1 MLNILITGANGQ
13 LGNELRQCCNESA
26 NNYLFTDIAEL
37 DITNAEAVQQYT
49 RENKINVI
57 VNCAAYTQ
65 VDRAEEEEAL
75 ADRINHRAVAN
86 LAMAATQNKATLI
99 HISTDYV
106 FAGTAHIP
114 YTEEDITQPATV
126 YGRTKLAGE
135 EAVRQSGCN
144 YLIIRT
150 AWLYSTFGSNFVKT
164 MLRLTAERE
173 VLQVVADQTGCPTYA
188 ADLAAAIH
196 HIIEQKEY
204 RNHQGT
210 YHFTNEGVCTW
221 YDFASEIARQAGHT
235 HCRITPC
242 TTDEYPTKAHRPAY
256 SVLDTAKIKK
266 TFGIQIPAWQ
276 ESLTK
281 CLKKLEK

>member
-13 LGNELRQCCNESA
+13 LGHELQRCSTRSA

-37 DITNAEAVQQYT
+37 DITDADAVRQYVS
-49 RENKINVI
+49 EKQIDLI

-65 VDRAEEEEAL
+65 VDRAEEEIVL
-75 ADRINHRAVAN
+75 ADEINHHAVAN
-86 LAMAATQNKATLI
+86 LATAAAQNHATLI

-114 YTEEDITQPATV
+114 YTEEDIAHPATV

-144 YLIIRT
+144 HLIIRT
-150 AWLYSTFGSNFVKT
+150 AWLYSTFGNNFVKT

-173 VLQVVADQTGCPTYA
+173 TLQVVADQTGSPTYA
-188 ADLAAAIH
+188 ADLAAAIY
-196 HIIEQKEY
+196 HIVEQGKY
-204 RNHQGT
+204 RNHNGT

-221 YDFASEIARQAGHT
+221 YDFATEIARQAGHM
-235 HCRITPC
+235 HCRIVPC
-242 TTDEYPTKAHRPAY
+242 STEEYPTKAHRPAY
-256 SVLDTAKIKK
+256 SVLDTTKIKQ
-266 TFGIQIPAWQ
+266 TFGLQIPQWQ
-276 ESLTK
+276 DSLAECMK
-281 CLKKLEK
+281 NFE

>member
-37 DITNAEAVQQYT
+37 DITNAIAVLQYI
-49 RENKINVI
+49 RENKIDVI

-65 VDRAEEEEAL
+65 VDRAEEEVEL
-75 ADRINHRAVAN
+75 ADRINRHAVAS
-86 LAMAATQNKATLI
+86 LALAATQNGATLI

-106 FAGTAHIP
+106 FAGTANTP
-114 YTEEDITQPATV
+114 YTEEDIALPTTV

-135 EAVRQSGCN
+135 EAIRQSGCN

-150 AWLYSTFGSNFVKT
+150 AWLYSTYGNNFVKT
-164 MLRLTAERE
+164 ILRLTTERE
-173 VLQVVADQTGCPTYA
+173 RLQVVADQTGCPTYA
-188 ADLAAAIH
+188 ADLAAVIH
-196 HIIEQKEY
+196 HIIEQGKY
-204 RNHQGT
+204 QGYKGT

-221 YDFASEIARQAGHT
+221 YDFATEIARQANHT
-235 HCRITPC
+235 QCRITPC
-242 TTDEYPTKAHRPAY
+242 STDEYPTKAHRPAY

-266 TFGIQIPAWQ
+266 TFDIQIPTWR
-276 ESLTK
+276 ESLTE

>member
-1 MLNILITGANGQ
+1 MKNILITGANGQ
-13 LGNELRQCCNESA
+13 LGNELRQCCGDSA

-37 DITNAEAVQQYT
+37 DIANAEAVQQYI
-49 RENKINVI
+49 RDNKIDVI

-65 VDRAEEEEAL
+65 VDRAEEEVDL
-75 ADRINHRAVAN
+75 ADRINCHAVAN
-86 LAMAATQNKATLI
+86 LALAATQNRATLI

-106 FAGTAHIP
+106 FAGTARTP
-114 YTEEDITQPATV
+114 YTEDAIAMPTTV

-135 EAVRQSGCN
+135 EAVRQSGCD

-150 AWLYSTFGSNFVKT
+150 AWLYSTFGNNFVKT
-164 MLRLTAERE
+164 ILRLTTERE
-173 VLQVVADQTGCPTYA
+173 RLQVVADQTGSPTYA
-188 ADLAAAIH
+188 ADLAAVIH
-196 HIIEQKEY
+196 HIIEQKKYQESK
-204 RNHQGT
+204 GT
-210 YHFTNEGVCTW
+210 YHYTDEGVCTW
-221 YDFASEIARQAGHT
+221 YDFATEIAQQANRT

-242 TTDEYPTKAHRPAY
+242 STDEYPTKAHRPAY